1 MSAELT
7 LLTQIRKLTYMV
19 IKDLTPEQFLCIPDK
34 FDNNIAWNLGH
45 MIVVQQLLTYARSG
59 LKPHVS
65 DEMVAMYR
73 PGTSPADWTTQPDM
87 QELFAMSREHIAQ
100 LTADYAAGQ
109 FANYGGYTSSTTGIN
124 LTTID
129 EALGFNNYHEG
140 LHMGAIMA
148 IKNLL

>member
-1 MSAELT
+1 MSAEIT

-19 IKDLTPEQFLCIPDK
+19 VKDLTPEQCLHIPEK

-45 MIVVQQLLTYARSG
+45 MLVVQQLLTYARSG
-59 LKPHVS
+59 LTPHVS

-87 QELFAMSREHIAQ
+87 KELFAMSRDHIEK
-100 LTADYAAGQ
+100 LTADYAAGK
-109 FANYGGYTSSTTGIN
+109 FASFGGYKSTTTGID
-124 LTTID
+124 LKTID